1 MHPLSRGARS
11 PLRGDESK
19 GRVPLVLV
27 EILQKNVRRRSPG
40 GRRGGRSLGP
50 SWPILTGREKL
61 RARRLCEVLSLRRSG
76 RHPLRPRGGAPG
88 RAGRQTGASHH
99 FKRAFK
105 GRMTRADSDRW
116 CTTPGRLAREAGGR
130 GRSSSW
136 SRHSRRHHRASLARR
151 ACRRRLLRLPKG
163 SPPPVAED
171 VKIP

>member
-40 GRRGGRSLGP
+40 GRRGGRSQGP

-130 GRSSSW
+130 AVRRPGRGTPGDITEPAPLAV
-136 SRHSRRHHRASLARR
+136 HVGGVCFGYRRGV
-151 ACRRRLLRLPKG
+151 LLR
-163 SPPPVAED
+163 
-171 VKIP
+171 